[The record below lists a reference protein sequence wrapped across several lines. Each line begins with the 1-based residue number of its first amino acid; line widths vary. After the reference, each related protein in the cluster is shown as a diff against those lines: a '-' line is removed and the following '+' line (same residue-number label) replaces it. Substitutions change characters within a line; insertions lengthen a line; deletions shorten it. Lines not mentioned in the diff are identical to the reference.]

1 MPPVFPLLKVAAVLL
16 HGVYIRYR
24 HVLESGGQSRTINA
38 HPLWFQNRLPC
49 LMRASSSTALFV
61 SVLWATIRGGR
72 DKPYASLRVI
82 GTGSLSMPL
91 FPFLDELTQLPE
103 TSLPPAPSAE
113 EFVPC
118 GIDIDAVTRP
128 GAPRPPSGRTVPGG
142 SSRSVLPATRTRPT
156 AEEALQGN
164 EFPSRIAPIQ
174 ATRTSFRTQ
183 SSSWASV
190 RRRNA
195 ASTTE
200 SAPRCSSYAQARTTP
215 SGRRLSGPDFWS
227 QGSPIMTLDSVISIP
242 MLPNRIAGIE
252 SCECHIL

>member
-142 SSRSVLPATRTRPT
+142 FRVEFQLSGNSDYLCFIFRRFCAVGSISSFQPAEHSVEVLFANDSRHNESCGPA
-156 AEEALQGN
+156 EAL
-164 EFPSRIAPIQ
+164 
-174 ATRTSFRTQ
+174 
-183 SSSWASV
+183 V
-190 RRRNA
+190 
-195 ASTTE
+195 
-200 SAPRCSSYAQARTTP
+200 
-215 SGRRLSGPDFWS
+215 GP
-227 QGSPIMTLDSVISIP
+227 
-242 MLPNRIAGIE
+242 
-252 SCECHIL
+252 